1 MCSVPLLLK
10 WRLKLT
16 DMTRLQKSKHRSTQ
30 AHRCVNVCR
39 HKTVRSNPIRDSFSV
54 CLLGVQEQLGELL
67 EDVQNF
73 PYSFVGSY
81 EFFK

>member
-1 MCSVPLLLK
+1 M
-10 WRLKLT
+10 
-16 DMTRLQKSKHRSTQ
+16 
-30 AHRCVNVCR
+30 
-39 HKTVRSNPIRDSFSV
+39 DSFSV

-67 EDVQNF
+67 EDVQSVQNI